1 MARAR
6 FANPAATL
14 GRRCNAPNSS
24 RCSVVTETRQRPVRF
39 ATGPPCAEPEDEPP
53 MISGS

>member
-14 GRRCNAPNSS
+14 GRRCKLPNST
-24 RCSVVTETRQRPVRF
+24 RCSVVTETRQRPVRS
-39 ATGPPCAEPEDEPP
+39 AMSASAYAET
-53 MISGS
+53 